1 MPRPRKCRAVGMM
14 PPATFYKP
22 QGIPADELRGVVL
35 SVDGLE
41 ALRLVDAL
49 EMDHDEAAARMTVSR
64 PTLSRL
70 LAEARHIVATALV
83 NGWALR
89 IEGGD
94 YELAAPEA
102 GAPPCRRRRRGCRDL
117 DE

>member
-14 PPATFYKP
+14 PPAAFYKP
-22 QGIPADELRGVVL
+22 QGVPADELRGVVL
-35 SVDGLE
+35 PIEGLE

-49 EMDHDEAAARMTVSR
+49 GMDHDEAAVRMTVSR
-64 PTLSRL
+64 PTFSRL
-70 LAEARHIVATALV
+70 LAEARHIVATALA

-94 YELAAPEA
+94 YEIAAPEID
-102 GAPPCRRRRRGCRDL
+102 APPCRRRRRGCRDL